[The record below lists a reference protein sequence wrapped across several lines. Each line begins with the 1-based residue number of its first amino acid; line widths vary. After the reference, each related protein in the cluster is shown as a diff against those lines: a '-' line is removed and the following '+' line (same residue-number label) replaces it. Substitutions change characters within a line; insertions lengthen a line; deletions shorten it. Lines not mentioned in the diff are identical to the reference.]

1 MAQKIRRDG
10 DAAEAH
16 QALRNMACVRDHEP
30 GRLVVQKGHRR
41 IARTRDI
48 HSQKRW
54 SCRVKEFAV
63 DRRTI
68 QYGTTHN
75 RMKKEGERERERE
88 CVRRSFQKMKKKKG
102 ENARDATRRQR

>member
-48 HSQKRW
+48 HSRKRW

-75 RMKKEGERERERE
+75 RMKKEGERERE
-88 CVRRSFQKMKKKKG
+88 
-102 ENARDATRRQR
+102 NA